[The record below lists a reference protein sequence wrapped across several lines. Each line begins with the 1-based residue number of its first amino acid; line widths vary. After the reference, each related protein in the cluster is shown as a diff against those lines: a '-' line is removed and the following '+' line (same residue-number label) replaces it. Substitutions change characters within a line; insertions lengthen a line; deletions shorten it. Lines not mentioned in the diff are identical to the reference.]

1 MVNESQSTQSQT
13 KPQPGQQ
20 KPASGQ
26 PSPGQQKPSTPNQ
39 NPRDNNTSS
48 GRDAGRSAQS
58 VSDRIDKIGKGED
71 ALDDD
76 QADTETN

>member
-1 MVNESQSTQSQT
+1 MVNESQSAQSQP

-39 NPRDNNTSS
+39 NPRDNK
-48 GRDAGRSAQS
+48 AAQS

-76 QADTETN
+76 EADTETN